1 MITKNKDIEKADLL
15 NLIKYYPL
23 TELARNFECSIKK
36 VENKLIKQI
45 KIKEFQKFEVENI
58 WTDETIILEKLP
70 GRVLGRGC
78 IRPKEIIYNK
88 LKTKK
93 YEGQKISVNILRSN
107 SYG

>member
-1 MITKNKDIEKADLL
+1 MITKNKYIEKADLL

-70 GRVLGRGC
+70 GRVFGAWMHSPERNYLQQ
-78 IRPKEIIYNK
+78 IKNEEI
-88 LKTKK
+88 
-93 YEGQKISVNILRSN
+93 
-107 SYG
+107 